1 MKNARNRRRDISMDD
16 PRLKA
21 LNAFGGI
28 LLRKARYRTKR
39 PLCTKRAV
47 HVVLRSS
54 QARGTQSFQYSKNWK
69 KIEQLCHEFAKR
81 YGIKLH
87 HYANG
92 GSHLHLVIKIKSRTA
107 YSNFIRA
114 LTGAIALKITGA
126 TRNQGNN
133 QRFWDFRPFTQL
145 ANQAKPQNPKNDY
158 VTLTFLR
165 DLNIIPNLRTL
176 IHSSA

>member
-1 MKNARNRRRDISMDD
+1 MKIVRNRRREISMDD

-28 LLRKARYRTKR
+28 LFRKARYRTKR

-47 HVVLRSS
+47 HVVLRSTLAHGS
-54 QARGTQSFQYSKNWK
+54 QSFQHSKNWK

-81 YGIKLH
+81 YGIKLR

-92 GSHLHLVIKIKSRTA
+92 GNHLHLVIKLKSRTA

-126 TRNQGNN
+126 TRNKGNN

-145 ANQAKPQNPKNDY
+145 ANEATAQNPKYDY
-158 VTLTFLR
+158 VTLLFLR
-165 DLNIIPNLRTL
+165 DLNIIRSLRNL